1 MIMQNRTNNIRA
13 YMQPAF
19 LICTAVLAIAGAGM
33 SVTINKLGVYL
44 KKEPIP
50 LKKALDLL
58 DENDLIPYKVE
69 SNNKF
74 KIENEEVIKALGT
87 KDYIQWIISDTNAE
101 AMGSTK
107 NCLLFITYY
116 DCPDRVPHVPEECY
130 VGGGFQKLASDSVTL
145 EIKGSNGIKRKI
157 PGKYLVFGSPNASIW
172 QSTEKFPVLYLFRV
186 NGEYAGSR
194 EDARIALNKNL
205 FGKSSY
211 FSKVELAF
219 NQSSIPPNKKE
230 AIAATQKLLSVILPV
245 LEKEHWPDIDK

>member
-1 MIMQNRTNNIRA
+1 MKNKTSDIRT
-13 YMQPAF
+13 YKQPAF

-33 SVTINKLGVYL
+33 SVTISKLGVYL

-50 LKKALDLL
+50 LKKSLDIL
-58 DENDLIPYKVE
+58 DENGLTPYEVE
-69 SNNKF
+69 PNNKF
-74 KIENEEVIKALGT
+74 KIKNDEVIEALGT
-87 KDYIQWIISDTNAE
+87 KDYIQWIISDTNTE
-101 AMGSTK
+101 VTSSTK

-116 DCPDRVPHVPEECY
+116 DCPDRIPHVPEECY

-145 EIKGSNGIKRKI
+145 EIKDDNGIKRKI
-157 PGKYLVFGSPNASIW
+157 PGKYLVFGSPRASIW
-172 QSTEKFPVLYLFRV
+172 QSSEKFPVLYLFRV

-219 NQSSIPPNKKE
+219 NQASTPPNKKE

-245 LEKEHWPDIDK
+245 LEKEHWPDLDK